1 MTFSRL
7 SRLLVVGGLLHAVSA
22 TAGIVITGGI
32 TLQSEGGTIQ
42 GGNLATGGTAFAKD
56 EIGVAPHAIAKV
68 NDGSFGNSNS
78 WIAGTQNSFVGI
90 NLGAAPRAVSAVAF
104 GRDVAGGFT
113 ERTLGL
119 YELQYTTVANPSTS
133 TPDASWTSIGTLD
146 YQSAGGANFANP
158 SLRHVFNLPSTVMA
172 TGIRLKVNATT
183 PFDLTCVDEL
193 ELYFTDTTPPVIAA
207 HSNVTATATGS
218 TGVVVTYAAASA
230 TDDSGLVPTISY
242 SQASGTLFAAGVT
255 TVTITATDAAGNA
268 ATSTFTVTVNTVNT
282 MPSFTKG
289 EDKYIHL
296 GLHYAVNEVVSQ
308 GNWATGIDDGDS
320 PVTQSLTFNV
330 TNDNNALFTTQPAV
344 SSTGTLTFTPNGNLG
359 IATVFVTL
367 TDDNT
372 INGTAALTTAA
383 QAFTIT
389 ITDGGSPLVTGLGGT
404 TAFMEGAD
412 AASTP
417 VVVDGTITVTD
428 QDSTRL
434 ASATVSIAA
443 NFQSGQDVLAFTND
457 GSTMG
462 DITGSYDPVM
472 GVLELSSPFP
482 HATIAQWQQALRAV
496 TYISSS
502 DTPSTSTRTVRFVVM
517 DSGLNPGAG
526 TRSLSVTAAND
537 SPVAT
542 VPASIAMTVDV
553 AGALTGISFGDV
565 DAGSGT
571 VGAVFTVGS
580 GTLSATSGSG
590 VTVSGSGTGSLTLAG
605 TITSLNAFIAAS
617 SVTFI
622 TALNATG
629 NVTLTSA
636 ISDHGNTGLGGA
648 KSDSDTT
655 TLTMTVNTVRTW
667 IGGGGAWD
675 DNARWNPGR
684 PVSGNSIVFDA
695 SGTGGPSAGTQ
706 TSSLEAIRLTGD
718 YDGSVVMQATSTT
731 ASSLELSA
739 TGAAVLDLNGKTLT
753 ITGDVIWSSATGSIA
768 LGGGNLV
775 LLGNLTTS
783 GGGVVNI
790 TGAGTVTY
798 STGVSRTLTLVN
810 AGNAVAGT
818 LVKQGAAPLVLAG
831 SGAALN
837 LGGLNILAGML
848 DMNGKTLNVAGAPV
862 ISGGSLYNAPGSV
875 LNCGGIV
882 GDGGDYQPGGGT
894 LNFNTIG
901 TWSDSTGFEDFGTVN
916 LTAGANVT
924 LASDV
929 RCSALNVQGGT
940 ASAVVLAGRT
950 LNVTGNVTWSSA
962 ATAAITGGSGRL
974 DIGGNLTATGA
985 GVIQMNQT
993 GSNAVRFNTAGAKV
1007 ITLANPGNIIAGGL
1021 AIGTGITTT
1030 SVSFAGTAPDLALG
1044 SLTINASAAMSNA
1057 AGKQL
1062 SIASSMTQSGT
1073 YTAGAGSLIFS
1084 GTGNLTDNTGTSL
1097 GAVTKSTGGTLT
1109 LQGTAAP
1116 MLFGSLT
1123 ISAGTVINSG
1133 SRSVTVSGATTISGE
1148 LSNTS
1153 GATFSASGAFTANAG
1168 AAITNAATINF
1179 AGGVTINSGA
1189 GFSGAGN
1196 VNFTGTTTLRDDQ
1209 GISFGGAVTVSGAVT
1224 LSAASTQAVTFNAL
1238 TIQSAASLSL
1248 NDRTLQVNAT
1258 PAVHGILN
1266 NVNTAGTLIT
1276 RGIAVNAG
1284 GTYVRGGILRFQ
1296 GATGTW
1302 TDDVGVNFGRVELP
1316 AGVKVSLATNSA
1328 CRELSLGGV
1337 PQSPGTHG
1345 STASSASSTSDI
1357 YFGGTGSVS
1366 VASFNAWAAGF
1377 ILSDSTPGGDPD
1389 GDGMMNLLECAFG
1402 TAPTSG
1408 ITRSL
1413 AYTGNIITTGQPVS
1427 DGVNAIF
1434 IRRKDRVAAGLTYS
1448 VEFSPD
1454 LSTWTPSI
1462 ATPTVVAED
1471 GTHEVVSVPMPAA
1484 QTRHFF
1490 HVSVS
1495 VSP

>member
-1 MTFSRL
+1 M
-7 SRLLVVGGLLHAVSA
+7 
-22 TAGIVITGGI
+22 
-32 TLQSEGGTIQ
+32 
-42 GGNLATGGTAFAKD
+42 
-56 EIGVAPHAIAKV
+56 
-68 NDGSFGNSNS
+68 
-78 WIAGTQNSFVGI
+78 
-90 NLGAAPRAVSAVAF
+90 
-104 GRDVAGGFT
+104 
-113 ERTLGL
+113 
-119 YELQYTTVANPSTS
+119 
-133 TPDASWTSIGTLD
+133 
-146 YQSAGGANFANP
+146 
-158 SLRHVFNLPSTVMA
+158 
-172 TGIRLKVNATT
+172 
-183 PFDLTCVDEL
+183 LTYD
-193 ELYFTDTTPPVIAA
+193 
-207 HSNVTATATGS
+207 
-218 TGVVVTYAAASA
+218 AASA

-268 ATSTFTVTVNTVNT
+268 ATSTFTVTVNLVNH

-289 EDKYIHL
+289 VDRYIYL
-296 GLHYAVNEVVSQ
+296 GLEYPVNEVVSQ
-308 GNWATGIDDGDS
+308 SNWATGIDDGDS

-330 TNDNNALFTTQPAV
+330 TNDNNALFTTPPAV

-359 IATVFVTL
+359 IVTVFVTL

-389 ITDGGSPLVTGLGGT
+389 FTDNGGSPVVTVLGGT
-404 TAFMEGAD
+404 TAFTEGAD

-417 VVVDGTITVTD
+417 VVVAGTITVTD
-428 QDSTRL
+428 QDSTRF

-472 GVLELSSPFP
+472 GVLELTSPFP

-496 TYISSS
+496 TYMNSS
-502 DTPSTSTRTVRFVVM
+502 DTPGTSTRTVRFVVR
-517 DSGLNPGAG
+517 DSSLSPGAG

-542 VPASIAMTVDV
+542 VPASIAMTVDA

-617 SVTFI
+617 RVTFI

-636 ISDHGNTGLGGA
+636 ISDNGNTGSGGA

-667 IGGGGAWD
+667 LGGGSAWD
-675 DNARWNPGR
+675 DNARWSPGQ

-718 YDGSVVMQATSTT
+718 YDGSVVMQAASTT

-753 ITGDVIWSSATGSIA
+753 ITGDVVWSSATASIA

-837 LGGLNILAGML
+837 LGGLSILAGML

-894 LNFNTIG
+894 LNFNTTG

-924 LASDV
+924 LAGDV

-1007 ITLANPGNIIAGGL
+1007 ITLANPGNIIAGAL
-1021 AIGTGITTT
+1021 VIGTGITAT
-1030 SVSFAGTAPDLALG
+1030 SVSFTGSASDLALG
-1044 SLTINASAAMSNA
+1044 SLTINGSATLSNA
-1057 AGKQL
+1057 AAKQI
-1062 SIASSMTQSGT
+1062 SITSGMTQSGT
-1073 YTAGAGSLIFS
+1073 YNAGAGSLLFT
-1084 GTGNLTDNTGTSL
+1084 GTGSLTDNVGTNL
-1097 GAVTKSTGGTLT
+1097 GAVTKSMSGTLT
-1109 LQGTAAP
+1109 LAGSATT
-1116 MLFGSLT
+1116 LFSSLT
-1123 ISAGTVINSG
+1123 ITAGNVTNSSAHVATVTGAASITG
-1133 SRSVTVSGATTISGE
+1133 S
-1148 LSNTS
+1148 LSNTG
-1153 GATFSASGAFTANAG
+1153 GATFTTSGTFTVNAG
-1168 AAITNAATINF
+1168 ALVTNSAATMNF
-1179 AGGVTINSGA
+1179 G
-1189 GFSGAGN
+1189 GN
-1196 VNFTGTTTLRDDQ
+1196 VTFNAGSSYTGTGSANFTGTTTLRDDA
-1209 GISFGGAVTVSGAVT
+1209 GVSLGSAVTVSGSLT
-1224 LSAASTQAVTFNAL
+1224 LSAASTQPVTFNAL
-1238 TIQSAASLSL
+1238 TLNSGATLNTNGKTLQINSTPVINGDLINSQSAGL
-1248 NDRTLQVNAT
+1248 V
-1258 PAVHGILN
+1258 
-1266 NVNTAGTLIT
+1266 IT
-1276 RGIAVNAG
+1276 RGISVNAG
-1284 GTYVRGGILRFQ
+1284 GSYTSGGTLRFSGSG
-1296 GATGTW
+1296 GAWTGN
-1302 TDDVGVNFGRVELP
+1302 GGASFGRVELA
-1316 AGVKVSLATNSA
+1316 AGFRATLTTNINCSM
-1328 CRELSLGGV
+1328 LLLGGIQQ
-1337 PQSPGTHG
+1337 PAGTHG
-1345 STASSASSTSDI
+1345 STVSAAANTSDA
-1357 YFGGTGSVS
+1357 YFSGTGLTT
-1366 VASFNAWAAGF
+1366 VANGPTPLVAWAQSFG
-1377 ILSDSTPGGDPD
+1377 LTDVTPIGDPD
-1389 GDGMMNLLECAFG
+1389 LDGIPNLLEFAFG
-1402 TAPTSG
+1402 MQPASARRG
-1408 ITRSL
+1408 SL
-1413 AYTGNIITTGQPVS
+1413 TYSVNVITTGEPVAS
-1427 DGVNAIF
+1427 VTNAIF
-1434 IRRKDRVAAGLTYS
+1434 VRRKDYLTAGLTYT

-1454 LSTWTPSI
+1454 LTTWTPAST
-1462 ATPTVVAED
+1462 TPDVLADD
-1471 GTHEVVSVPMPAA
+1471 GIHQVVSVPMPTG

-1490 HVSVS
+1490 RIVVSGGT
-1495 VSP
+1495 